1 MSKRWINTK
10 VEFEWSEELQQYVE
24 ISSDGY
30 WYEGDMALCFIPGAI
45 GGAGGPGVT
54 SEATT
59 RLHVID
65 PHLVIMMRD
74 VMDDAATA
82 ARLTVCSGASGGGG
96 GGGGE
101 GGFKNGGDGGV
112 GGEGTAASNCILP
125 HSGSKGGNG
134 GAGSSVGPDYAGGN
148 GGGGGGGNGG
158 VFVLITTTTGANTGS
173 IILNGGKGGA
183 GDTSGQG
190 ANGRDGQPGS
200 SGSFM
205 HIRV

>member
-24 ISSDGY
+24 ISSDGF
-30 WYEGDMALCFIPGAI
+30 WYEGEMALCAQPGMSGGS
-45 GGAGGPGVT
+45 GGAGVT

-82 ARLTVCSGASGGGG
+82 ARLTVCSGGSGGGG
-96 GGGGE
+96 GGGGATWAAS
-101 GGFKNGGDGGV
+101 GVNGDPGLDGI
-112 GGEGTAASNCILP
+112 AASNCILP
-125 HSGSKGGNG
+125 HSGSKGG
-134 GAGSSVGPDYAGGN
+134 AGYAGLDEDGGG

-173 IILNGGKGGA
+173 IILNGGKGGT
-183 GDTSGQG
+183 GGTSTNSGQ
-190 ANGRDGQPGS
+190 DGQPGS

>member
-24 ISSDGY
+24 ISSDGF
-30 WYEGDMALCFIPGAI
+30 WYEGEMALCGSPGMSGGS
-45 GGAGGPGVT
+45 GGAGVT

-82 ARLTVCSGASGGGG
+82 ARLTVCSGGSGGGG
-96 GGGGE
+96 GGGGATWSAP
-101 GGFKNGGDGGV
+101 GVNGDPGLDGI
-112 GGEGTAASNCILP
+112 AASNCILP
-125 HSGSKGGNG
+125 HSGSKGG
-134 GAGSSVGPDYAGGN
+134 AGYAGLDEDGGG

-173 IILNGGKGGA
+173 IILNGGKGGN
-183 GDTSGQG
+183 GGTSTNSGQ
-190 ANGRDGQPGS
+190 DGQPGS

>member
-10 VEFEWSEELQQYVE
+10 VEFKWDENLQKYVE
-24 ISSDGY
+24 ILSDGY
-30 WYEGDMALCFIPGAI
+30 WYKGDMALCAVKTPGA
-45 GGAGGPGVT
+45 AGGQGGEGVT
-54 SEATT
+54 TEATT

-82 ARLTVCSGASGGGG
+82 ARLTVCSGGSGGGG
-96 GGGGE
+96 GGGGATWSAP
-101 GGFKNGGDGGV
+101 GVNGDPGLDGI
-112 GGEGTAASNCILP
+112 AASNCILP
-125 HSGSKGGNG
+125 HSGSKGG
-134 GAGSSVGPDYAGGN
+134 DGGN
-148 GGGGGGGNGG
+148 GGNDGSGGGGGGGAGGNGG

-173 IILNGGKGGA
+173 IILNGGKGGT
-183 GDTSGQG
+183 GGTSTNSGQ
-190 ANGRDGQPGS
+190 DGQPGS

>member
-10 VEFEWSEELQQYVE
+10 VEFKWDENLQKYVE
-24 ISSDGY
+24 ILSDGY
-30 WYEGDMALCFIPGAI
+30 WYKGDMALCADQAPGAAGGS
-45 GGAGGPGVT
+45 GGAGVT

-96 GGGGE
+96 GGGGA
-101 GGFKNGGDGGV
+101 GLLDGDPGV
-112 GGEGTAASNCILP
+112 SGSTGTPASNCILP
-125 HSGSKGGNG
+125 HSGSKGG
-134 GAGSSVGPDYAGGN
+134 DGGN
-148 GGGGGGGNGG
+148 GGNDGSGGGGGGGAGGNGG

-183 GDTSGQG
+183 GGENGTGPWSGES
-190 ANGRDGQPGS
+190 GQPGA

>member
-82 ARLTVCSGASGGGG
+82 ARLTVCSGGSGGGG
-96 GGGGE
+96 GGGGATWAAS
-101 GGFKNGGDGGV
+101 GVNGDPGLDGI
-112 GGEGTAASNCILP
+112 AASNCILP
-125 HSGSKGGNG
+125 HSGSKGGDG
-134 GAGSSVGPDYAGGN
+134 GAGGN
-148 GGGGGGGNGG
+148 DGSGGGGGGGAGGNGG

-173 IILNGGKGGA
+173 IILNGGKGGT
-183 GDTSGQG
+183 GGTSTNSGQ
-190 ANGRDGQPGS
+190 DGQPGS

>member
-24 ISSDGY
+24 ISSDGF
-30 WYEGDMALCFIPGAI
+30 WYEGEMALCGSPGMSGGS
-45 GGAGGPGVT
+45 GGAGVT

-82 ARLTVCSGASGGGG
+82 ARLTVCSGGSGGGG
-96 GGGGE
+96 GGGGATWSAP
-101 GGFKNGGDGGV
+101 GVNGDPGLDGI
-112 GGEGTAASNCILP
+112 AASNCILP
-125 HSGSKGGNG
+125 HSGSKGG
-134 GAGSSVGPDYAGGN
+134 DGGN
-148 GGGGGGGNGG
+148 GGNDGSGGGGGGGAGGNGG

-173 IILNGGKGGA
+173 IILNGGKGGT
-183 GDTSGQG
+183 GGTSTNSGQ
-190 ANGRDGQPGS
+190 DGQPGS